1 MHRACTDNRTHTD
14 NRIGTDHQAEQS
26 FLSPYHIVRIL
37 KDYFGGMDNL
47 GSQSL
52 HLEGERE
59 STKVTQLRADCSFH
73 KQQLYSGHGTY

>member
-14 NRIGTDHQAEQS
+14 NRTGTDHQAEQS

-37 KDYFGGMDNL
+37 KDYFGGVDNL

-52 HLEGERE
+52 HLEGE
-59 STKVTQLRADCSFH
+59 KVRKLLSFVLTAVLTNNYI
-73 KQQLYSGHGTY
+73 QGMVGTY